1 MLAGM
6 ETAPDGPS
14 TCQDC
19 ARIARIRGEVQY
31 LAEVLAE
38 KELRLSVLLDTAG
51 DAPPFAGELIRQVAA
66 GRRHVAALERALG
79 ESVSAHGECR
89 AELV

>member
-1 MLAGM
+1 MVACM

-31 LAEVLAE
+31 LLEVLAE
-38 KELRLSVLLDTAG
+38 KELRLSVLLDTGG
-51 DAPPFAGELIRQVAA
+51 DVPPFSGELVRQIAA

-79 ESVSAHGECR
+79 DAASAHGGCR
-89 AELV
+89 AALV